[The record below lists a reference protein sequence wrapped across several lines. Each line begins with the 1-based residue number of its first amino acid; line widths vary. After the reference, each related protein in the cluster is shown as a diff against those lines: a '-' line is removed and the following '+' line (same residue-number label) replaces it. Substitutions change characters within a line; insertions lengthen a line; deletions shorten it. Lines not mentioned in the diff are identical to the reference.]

1 MPENRGRQ
9 HGMERRAEALRDEI
23 GTIIEGELADPRI
36 GLATVSE
43 VVMNPG
49 GKSARVFV
57 QVEGAT
63 EEELEETLA
72 GLNAAKGYIRSELT
86 TKLGLRHCP
95 ELFFA
100 IDRSDAIGGRI
111 TQLLGRVEKTQRK
124 HKTSANSETETATGR
139 GTKAKGNE

>member
-23 GTIIEGELADPRI
+23 GVILEGELADPRI

-49 GKSARVFV
+49 GKSARVYV

-63 EEELEETLA
+63 EEELEQTLA
-72 GLNAAKGYIRSELT
+72 GLNAAKGYIRGELT
-86 TKLGLRHCP
+86 AQLGVRHCP

-100 IDRSDAIGGRI
+100 IDRTNALGGRI
-111 TQLLGRVEKTQRK
+111 SELLGRVEQRK
-124 HKTSANSETETATGR
+124 RKTIVSAGQADAENPQGI
-139 GTKAKGNE
+139 TKGKG

>member
-23 GTIIEGELADPRI
+23 GAILEGELADPRI
-36 GLATVSE
+36 GLATVGE

-49 GKSARVFV
+49 GKSARVYV
-57 QVEGAT
+57 QIEGAA
-63 EEELEETLA
+63 EEDMEQTLT

-86 TKLGLRHCP
+86 SRLGVRHCP

-100 IDRSDAIGGRI
+100 IDRTNAVGGRI
-111 TQLLGRVEKTQRK
+111 GELLGRVEQRK
-124 HKTSANSETETATGR
+124 RKPGAAATPADTAD
-139 GTKAKGNE
+139 TKRNIKGNR

>member
-9 HGMERRAEALRDEI
+9 HGIERRAEALRDEI

-49 GKSARVFV
+49 GKSARVFIH
-57 QVEGAT
+57 VEGAT
-63 EEELEETLA
+63 EEELEQTLA

-86 TKLGLRHCP
+86 SKLGLRHCP

-100 IDRSDAIGGRI
+100 IDRSDALSGRI
-111 TQLLGRVEKTQRK
+111 SQLIGRVEKTQRK
-124 HKTSANSETETATGR
+124 QKASANTETEAKT
-139 GTKAKGNE
+139 KGNR